1 MHTSKNFGNTIEE
14 VKKLN
19 FKKRYIVR
27 NLPKGQNSIHISDS
41 VSLGIKQ
48 INKILN
54 LDKPKLIIILGDRYE
69 ALAAAISAFFTRYL
83 YYTLMEVRLQK
94 DL

>member
-1 MHTSKNFGNTIEE
+1 MTKIAFLTGTRADYGLLYPLIKIIL
-14 VKKLN
+14 KKYFVYPIVVTCILQKILETLLRVQN
-19 FKKRYIVR
+19 LTLKRYIVR

-54 LDKPKLIIILGDRYE
+54 LDKPN
-69 ALAAAISAFFTRYL
+69 
-83 YYTLMEVRLQK
+83 
-94 DL
+94 